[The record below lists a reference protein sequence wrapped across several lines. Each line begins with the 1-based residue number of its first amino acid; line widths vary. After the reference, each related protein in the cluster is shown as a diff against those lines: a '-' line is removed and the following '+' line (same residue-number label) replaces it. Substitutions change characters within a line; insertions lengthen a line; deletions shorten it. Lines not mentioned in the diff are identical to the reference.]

1 MRHVVDRENPR
12 VLHVMG
18 DRLEDLLA
26 GVYQHIVSIPLY
38 PTNRKEFLQKGDNGA
53 WMKKQSQ

>member
-38 PTNRKEFLQKGDNGA
+38 LTNRKEFL
-53 WMKKQSQ
+53 